1 MRWKMHPK
9 NDMNLKKIF
18 LKTGSILASLLLVF
32 VSTTSLHAQIPAE
45 GSAEWSTIAKPVD
58 GEEGVFEVVFEAR
71 LTPGWHLYD
80 LGPYTITGLA
90 TGFDFSTSRGVE
102 LVGESYEIGEP
113 VHKDDPVFGF
123 ETGYY
128 EMTGSFGQKV
138 RATEQGATL
147 AGELEYQ
154 ICRDEVGCIRGVWEF
169 SVAVGVGTPTADLA
183 TQNDSAPATQA
194 GMEVDT
200 YAPSTAE
207 PENPTNTGN
216 LWSMILE
223 AILWGFA
230 ALLTPCVFP
239 MVPMTVSFFIK
250 EGGNAVT
257 GRAKALIFGLFIIAL
272 YTLPI
277 AVIILIARFAGGEA
291 VTADIF
297 NWLATHWIPNVLF
310 FLVFMAFA
318 ASLLGAFEMRMP
330 SRLVN
335 RSDQGAEKGGLVGV
349 FFLALTLVLVSFS
362 CTGPIVGTVLIKS
375 TQGEFW
381 APILTMMVFSAAFA
395 LPFTLLAF
403 FPRLMNR
410 LPKSGGWLNSVK
422 VILGLVEVALGLKFL
437 SVADQ
442 TYHWGILDREIYLAI
457 WIVVFSLLG
466 LYLLGKIR
474 FKYDSPTEH
483 IGVGRLALVIVVF
496 SFVVYLVPGM
506 WGAPLKGISGYL
518 PPMSTQDFVA
528 GRNVDGDLGYA
539 EARSDESIKY
549 ADILHLPH
557 GMTGYFD
564 FEQGMAAARAENKPV
579 FLDFTGHGCVNC
591 REMEARVWVDAEVQR
606 ILREEYIVIALY
618 SDDRTR
624 LPEAE
629 WLTTPA
635 AKSLQTIGRKNSF
648 IINSRYGIS
657 AQPAYLLLD
666 GEGELLAPVY
676 GYNLDIAK
684 YIAFLRS
691 GVEAYRQK
699 Q

>member
-1 MRWKMHPK
+1 MSG
-9 NDMNLKKIF
+9 
-18 LKTGSILASLLLVF
+18 LKTRGNPEKEDNVVNRLTRKFLRVFLLCLSL
-32 VSTTSLHAQIPAE
+32 STFNFQLSNLRAQPAE
-45 GSAEWSTIAKPVD
+45 GSAGWSVSATPV
-58 GEEGVFEVVFEAR
+58 EGVEGEYEVVFEA
-71 LTPGWHLYD
+71 LITPEWHLYD
-80 LGPYTITGLA
+80 LGPYTIPGLA
-90 TGFDFSTSRGVE
+90 TGFDFSASHGTE
-102 LVGESYEIGEP
+102 LLGEPYEIGEP
-113 VHKDDPVFGF
+113 IHKHDAVFGF

-128 EMTGSFGQKV
+128 KMLGKFGQRV
-138 RATEQGATL
+138 RVLEPGAVL
-147 AGELEYQ
+147 AGEVEYQ

-169 SVAVGVGTPTADLA
+169 SLPVGPKGD
-183 TQNDSAPATQA
+183 PAT
-194 GMEVDT
+194 VL
-200 YAPSTAE
+200 S
-207 PENPTNTGN
+207 PENEAIRTPDNARGGGGSI
-216 LWSMILE
+216 WAMILE

-239 MVPMTVSFFIK
+239 MVPMTVSFFMK
-250 EGGNAVT
+250 GDGSPAA
-257 GRAKALIFGLFIIAL
+257 GRFKALVFGLFIISL

-335 RSDQGAEKGGLVGV
+335 RSDRGAEKGGLVGV

-381 APILTMMVFSAAFA
+381 APILTMLAFSAAFA

-403 FPRLMNR
+403 FPGLMNR
-410 LPKSGGWLNSVK
+410 LPQSGGWLNSVK
-422 VILGLVEVALGLKFL
+422 VILGLVEIALGLKFL

-442 TYHWGILDREIYLAI
+442 TYHWGILDREVYLAI
-457 WIVVFSLLG
+457 WIVVFTLLG

-474 FKYDSPTEH
+474 FKYDSPVEH
-483 IGVGRLALVIVVF
+483 IGVGRLALVIAVF

-518 PPMSTQDFVA
+518 PPLSTQDFISGSGFPSFGGVA
-528 GRNVDGDLGYA
+528 AVPADGVVSSEKTKY
-539 EARSDESIKY
+539 SDV
-549 ADILHLPH
+549 LHLPH
-557 GMTGYFD
+557 GLSGYFD
-564 FEQGMAAARAENKPV
+564 FEQGMAAAREAGKPV

-591 REMEARVWVDAEVQR
+591 REMEARVWVDPGIQR

-618 SDDRTR
+618 SDDRTQ
-624 LPEAE
+624 LSEADR
-629 WLTTPA
+629 LTTPA
-635 AKSLQTIGRKNSF
+635 GKVLKTLGRKNSW
-648 IINSRYGIS
+648 IVNTRYGVS

-666 GEGELLAPVY
+666 GKGELLVPVY
-676 GYNLDIAK
+676 GYDLDIEK
-684 YIAFLRS
+684 YAAFLRS
-691 GVEAYRQK
+691 GVEAYDRAR
-699 Q
+699 

>member
-1 MRWKMHPK
+1 MGNRLTQK
-9 NDMNLKKIF
+9 F
-18 LKTGSILASLLLVF
+18 LRVLLLCLAF
-32 VSTTSLHAQIPAE
+32 SIFNFQFSILHAQEA
-45 GSAEWSTIAKPVD
+45 GSAEWSAAASPVE
-58 GEEGVFEVVFEAR
+58 GEAGLYEVVFEAR
-71 LTPGWHLYD
+71 LTPGWHIYD
-80 LGPYTITGLA
+80 LGPYDIPSLA
-90 TGFDFSTSRGVE
+90 TGFDFGASHGVE
-102 LVGESYEIGEP
+102 LVGEPYEVGEP
-113 VHKDDPVFGF
+113 IHKLDPVFDF
-123 ETGYY
+123 ETGYF
-128 EMTGSFGQKV
+128 EMTGLFGQKV
-138 RATEQGATL
+138 RATEPGATL
-147 AGELEYQ
+147 AGEVEYQ
-154 ICRDEVGCIRGVWEF
+154 ICRDEVGCVRGVWEF
-169 SVAVGVGTPTADLA
+169 SVPLAGTPPADSA
-183 TQNDSAPATQA
+183 TQNIQSGAVSATPPA
-194 GMEVDT
+194 VK
-200 YAPSTAE
+200 S
-207 PENPTNTGN
+207 
-216 LWSMILE
+216 LWAMILE

-250 EGGNAVT
+250 DGANAAA
-257 GRAKALIFGLFIIAL
+257 GRAKALIFGFFIIAL

-277 AVIILIARFAGGEA
+277 AVVILIARFAGGEA

-310 FLVFMAFA
+310 FLVFVAFA
-318 ASLLGAFEMRMP
+318 ASLLGAFELRMP

-335 RSDQGAEKGGLVGV
+335 RSDRGAERGGLVGV

-381 APILTMMVFSAAFA
+381 APILTLVFSAAFA
-395 LPFTLLAF
+395 LPFTMLAF
-403 FPRLMNR
+403 FPGLMNR

-422 VILGLVEVALGLKFL
+422 VILGLVEIALGLKFL

-474 FKYDSPTEH
+474 FKYDSPVEH
-483 IGVGRLALVIVVF
+483 IGVGRLGLAIVVF

-528 GRNVDGDLGYA
+528 GSGSRTVDDAPAA
-539 EARSDESIKY
+539 EGIKY
-549 ADILHLPH
+549 SDILHLPH

-564 FEQGMAAARAENKPV
+564 FEQGMAVARAQNKPV

-591 REMEARVWVDAEVQR
+591 REMEARVWVDGEVQR
-606 ILREEYIVIALY
+606 ILREEYVVIALY

-629 WLTTPA
+629 WLTTSA
-635 AKSLQTIGRKNSF
+635 GKELQTIGRKNSY

-666 GEGELLAPVY
+666 GEGNLLAPVY
-676 GYNLDIAK
+676 GYDLDIAK
-684 YIAFLRS
+684 YIAFLES
-691 GVEAYRQK
+691 GVEAYR
-699 Q
+699 

>member
-1 MRWKMHPK
+1 MILRWLLVCAALSTF
-9 NDMNLKKIF
+9 NLK
-18 LKTGSILASLLLVF
+18 
-32 VSTTSLHAQIPAE
+32 AQPAE
-45 GSAEWSTIAKPVD
+45 GSAVWSAAAVPV
-58 GEEGVFEVVFEAR
+58 EGVEGEWEVTFEAAI
-71 LTPGWHLYD
+71 TPGWHLYD
-80 LGPYTITGLA
+80 LGPYEIPGLA
-90 TGFDFSTSRGVE
+90 TGFDFSGSQGIE
-102 LVGESYEIGEP
+102 PVGEPYETGNP
-113 VHKDDPVFGF
+113 VHKHDAVFGF

-128 EMTGSFGQKV
+128 ELTARFGQ
-138 RATEQGATL
+138 RIRTTGPGGTL
-147 AGELEYQ
+147 AGEIEYQ

-169 SVAVGVGTPTADLA
+169 SVPVGTPTAAGTVGTPAADLA
-183 TQNDSAPATQA
+183 ARNDAAPTMQNDAVPAA
-194 GMEVDT
+194 K
-200 YAPSTAE
+200 S
-207 PENPTNTGN
+207 
-216 LWSMILE
+216 LWGMILE

-239 MVPMTVSFFIK
+239 MVPMTVSYFLK
-250 EGGNAVT
+250 ENHPAPPGHPSKGGEPARAQ
-257 GRAKALIFGLFIIAL
+257 GRLKALLFGIFIIAL

-277 AVIILIARFAGGEA
+277 GVIILIARFAGGEA
-291 VTADIF
+291 VTADVF
-297 NWLATHWIPNVLF
+297 NWLATAWIPNVLF

-318 ASLLGAFEMRMP
+318 ASLLGAFELRMP

-335 RSDQGAEKGGLVGV
+335 RSDRGTERGGLAGV

-381 APILTMMVFSAAFA
+381 APILTMFVFSAAFA
-395 LPFTLLAF
+395 LPFTLLAV
-403 FPRLMNR
+403 FPGLMNR
-410 LPKSGGWLNSVK
+410 MPRSGGWLNSVK
-422 VILGLVEVALGLKFL
+422 VILGLVEIALGLKFL

-442 TYHWGILDREIYLAI
+442 TYHWGILDREVYLAI
-457 WIVVFSLLG
+457 WIVVFTLLG

-474 FKYDSPTEH
+474 FKYDSPVEH
-483 IGVGRLALVIVVF
+483 VGVGRLGLAIVVF

-528 GRNVDGDLGYA
+528 GGVVPSTGTDQK
-539 EARSDESIKY
+539 IKY
-549 ADILHLPH
+549 AEILHLPH

-564 FEQGMAAARAENKPV
+564 FEQGMAHAREVGKPV

-591 REMEARVWVDAEVQR
+591 REMEARVWVDPEVQR
-606 ILREEYIVIALY
+606 ILREEYVVIALY

-624 LPEAE
+624 LSEADQ
-629 WLTTPA
+629 LTTPA
-635 AKSLQTIGRKNSF
+635 GKVLQTIGRKNSY

-676 GYNLDIAK
+676 GYNLDIRK
-684 YIAFLRS
+684 YVEFLRS
-691 GVEAYRQK
+691 GIEKYK

>member
-1 MRWKMHPK
+1 MHPES
-9 NDMNLKKIF
+9 DMKRNCL
-18 LKTGSILASLLLVF
+18 LRKTGGILAGLLLVF
-32 VSTTSLHAQIPAE
+32 VSTTLLRAQTPDR
-45 GSAEWSTIAKPVD
+45 GSADWSAAVSPVED
-58 GEEGVFEVVFEAR
+58 ETGLYEVVFEAR
-71 LTPGWHLYD
+71 LTPDWHIFD
-80 LGPYTITGLA
+80 LGPYDIPSLA
-90 TGFDFSTSRGVE
+90 TGFDFSSSRGVE
-102 LVGESYEIGEP
+102 LVGNPYEIGEP
-113 VHKDDPVFGF
+113 IHKHDPIFGF

-128 EMTGSFGQKV
+128 EVTGRFGQRV
-138 RATEQGATL
+138 RTTEPGAIL
-147 AGELEYQ
+147 AGEVEYQ
-154 ICRDEVGCIRGVWEF
+154 ICRDDVACIRGVWEF
-169 SVAVGVGTPTADLA
+169 SVPVGTAEVTAATTATAVGTPTADLA
-183 TQNDSAPATQA
+183 AQNDSATAAQSNAPPAK
-194 GMEVDT
+194 
-200 YAPSTAE
+200 S
-207 PENPTNTGN
+207 
-216 LWSMILE
+216 LWAMILE

-250 EGGNAVT
+250 DGTNAAA

-277 AVIILIARFAGGEA
+277 AVVILIARFAGGET

-297 NWLATHWIPNVLF
+297 NWLATAWIPNVLF

-318 ASLLGAFEMRMP
+318 ASLLGAFELRMP

-335 RSDQGAEKGGLVGV
+335 RSDRGAERGGLAGV

-381 APILTMMVFSAAFA
+381 APILTMLVFSAAFA

-403 FPRLMNR
+403 FPRLMDR
-410 LPKSGGWLNSVK
+410 LPASGGWLNSVK
-422 VILGLVEVALGLKFL
+422 VILGLVEIALGLKFL

-442 TYHWGILDREIYLAI
+442 TYHWGILDREVYLAI

-474 FKYDSPTEH
+474 FKYDSPVEH
-483 IGVGRLALVIVVF
+483 IGVGRLALAIAVF

-518 PPMSTQDFVA
+518 PPMSTQDFIA
-528 GRNVDGDLGYA
+528 GGGSRAVPDDVPA
-539 EARSDESIKY
+539 TQEIKY

-564 FEQGMAAARAENKPV
+564 FEQGMAAARAQNKPV

-591 REMEARVWVDAEVQR
+591 REMEARVWVDPEVQR
-606 ILREEYIVIALY
+606 ILREQYVVIALY

-624 LPEAE
+624 LPETE
-629 WLTTPA
+629 WLTTPTG
-635 AKSLQTIGRKNSF
+635 KSLQTIGRKNSY

-657 AQPAYLLLD
+657 AQPAYLLLGGD
-666 GEGELLAPVY
+666 GELLVPVY
-676 GYNLDIAK
+676 GYNLDIGK
-684 YIAFLRS
+684 YIAFLES
-691 GVEAYRQK
+691 GVEAYNKTR
-699 Q
+699 

>member
-1 MRWKMHPK
+1 MSEK
-9 NDMNLKKIF
+9 LKVKSEEVGIPTANSANAKF
-18 LKTGSILASLLLVF
+18 LSRGSVLRSSLLTLF
-32 VSTTSLHAQIPAE
+32 FTLLTLNSSSFTLRAQPAE
-45 GSAEWSTIAKPVD
+45 GSATWSAAVAPVE
-58 GEEGVFEVVFEAR
+58 GEPDVYEVVFEAQ

-80 LGPYTITGLA
+80 LGPYDIPGLA
-90 TGFDFSTSRGVE
+90 TGFDFTGSRGVE
-102 LVGESYEIGEP
+102 PVGEPYEVGLP
-113 VHKDDPVFGF
+113 THKHDAVFDF
-123 ETGYY
+123 ETGYF
-128 EMTGSFGQKV
+128 EMSARFGQRV
-138 RATEQGATL
+138 RTTEAGALL
-147 AGELEYQ
+147 AGEIEYQ

-169 SVAVGVGTPTADLA
+169 SVPVGMATATADSA
-183 TQNDSAPATQA
+183 TQNGGNGLISGTGVAPER
-194 GMEVDT
+194 G
-200 YAPSTAE
+200 S
-207 PENPTNTGN
+207 
-216 LWSMILE
+216 LWAMILE

-239 MVPMTVSFFIK
+239 MVPMTVSFFMK
-250 EGGNAVT
+250 DNQSPAAN
-257 GRAKALIFGLFIIAL
+257 RFKALAFGLFIISL

-310 FLVFMAFA
+310 FVVFMLFA
-318 ASLLGAFEMRMP
+318 ASLLGAFELRMP

-335 RSDQGAEKGGLVGV
+335 RSDRGAERGGLVGV

-381 APILTMMVFSAAFA
+381 APILTMLVFSAASA

-403 FPRLMNR
+403 FPGLVNR
-410 LPKSGGWLNSVK
+410 LPQSGGWLNSVK
-422 VILGLVEVALGLKFL
+422 VILGLVEIALGLKFL

-442 TYHWGILDREIYLAI
+442 TYHWGILDREVYLAI
-457 WIVVFSLLG
+457 WIVVFTLLG
-466 LYLLGKIR
+466 FYLLGKIR
-474 FKYDSPTEH
+474 FKYDSPVGH
-483 IGVGRLALVIVVF
+483 IGVGRLALAIAVF

-506 WGAPLKGISGYL
+506 WGAPLKAVSGYL
-518 PPMSTQDFVA
+518 PPLSTQDFVA
-528 GRNVDGDLGYA
+528 GSGSSSVSNETAA
-539 EARSDESIKY
+539 EQGVKY
-549 ADILHLPH
+549 SDILHLPH

-564 FEQGMAAARAENKPV
+564 FEQGMAAARAAGKPV

-591 REMEARVWVDAEVQR
+591 REMEARVWVDGEVQR
-606 ILREEYIVIALY
+606 ILREEYVVIALY
-618 SDDRTR
+618 SDDRTG
-624 LPEAE
+624 LPESE

-635 AKSLQTIGRKNSF
+635 GKQLKTIGRKNSY

-684 YIAFLRS
+684 YIAFLRN
-691 GVEAYRQK
+691 GVEAYNK
-699 Q
+699 K